1 MHPFVVN
8 CVALQICRNWIGE
21 IILMVTGMMV
31 CIPEYFQTIAG
42 REYYS

>member
-1 MHPFVVN
+1 MHPFVAN
-8 CVALQICRNWIGE
+8 CVALHICRNRIGE

-42 REYYS
+42 RGLL